1 MEPSTSKEINIDTV
15 LIGEMDLFPDDHKDP
30 QAAVKI
36 ETSHDESADQ
46 MDINVSISLLQ
57 KFNTVHI
64 YLLVQYECRQIIHGV
79 QFDLQTDFKLFTTAR
94 SDHHER
100 SSDESVSDQDQMDG
114 RKAEVEVRIW
124 IRSLETNMIV

>member
-46 MDINVSISLLQ
+46 MDINVSMHFSITEVQHSSYILIS
-57 KFNTVHI
+57 TI
-64 YLLVQYECRQIIHGV
+64 
-79 QFDLQTDFKLFTTAR
+79 
-94 SDHHER
+94 
-100 SSDESVSDQDQMDG
+100 
-114 RKAEVEVRIW
+114 
-124 IRSLETNMIV
+124 